1 MKAVYPWVCLPLYC
15 SAFLTGIS
23 RFSPKRPS
31 VSCTQIEYL
40 QNPKDVVIRKPFR
53 TEVYSSKKYPLSQ
66 KYYDAHVRRLQ
77 AEPNRQRNLQ
87 RPTDS
92 ANSDELRSKSAIFGR
107 DDVSY
112 ENPRIPS
119 ASRPEYFTNSLKSY
133 GFASRSPRNYTR
145 PEKVFS
151 LEDLIRK
158 HNESDDDDED
168 EDEDD
173 DEDEDEQID
182 FENFRN
188 NSNAFPPRSGLQI
201 IINTGDFGFGE
212 IENSDNKSDGA
223 ESGPDT
229 PAFRRFHKYQ
239 QQFSQQRESRP
250 KKSEHFEV
258 VLNHAIQFRDIGGY
272 ESVKRELEQCVDILK
287 NHTKYSRYNV
297 RVPKGLIFE
306 GPPGTGKTLLA
317 KALAGEAGTAF
328 IAVSG
333 AEFQEKYVGVGP
345 SRVRELFALAKNN
358 QPCIVFID
366 EIDAL
371 GRKRSMDG
379 ESSTER
385 DNTLNELLVG
395 LDGFKNTS
403 GVFLV
408 GATNRI
414 DLLDPALIR
423 PGRIDKRI
431 HIGYPDAT
439 TRKAILAIH
448 SKGKPCDISVNI
460 EDLVEITAGMS
471 GAQIEN
477 LLNEALLNA
486 LRENRECFT
495 HGDIEIIMNKLMAG
509 WQPIDHQ
516 FNDGIIHQIA
526 IHEMGHS
533 IVGLLSKHHSK
544 MQRVIINLSSPTS
557 PAYTVFEAS
566 TTSIS
571 TREALFEHLMIL
583 LSGRI
588 AEEIFFEA
596 SVSTGA
602 INDFE
607 EALKLAERMIV
618 YYGMGKQA
626 IYPSRSEKY
635 KEIIDVEIAD
645 LLNSA
650 HEYAE
655 YILKQSKP
663 LIIEGAEMLKR
674 DKLIKADTLMGLMA
688 TKYPEVLALRIQH

>member
-1 MKAVYPWVCLPLYC
+1 MKANFSSIFAWVCLPLYG
-15 SAFLTGIS
+15 SAFLTGI
-23 RFSPKRPS
+23 RRPS
-31 VSCTQIEYL
+31 
-40 QNPKDVVIRKPFR
+40 FR
-53 TEVYSSKKYPLSQ
+53 TAVFSSRKYPLSQ
-66 KYYDAHVRRLQ
+66 KYYDAHVRRVQ
-77 AEPNRQRNLQ
+77 
-87 RPTDS
+87 S
-92 ANSDELRSKSAIFGR
+92 GS
-107 DDVSY
+107 
-112 ENPRIPS
+112 
-119 ASRPEYFTNSLKSY
+119 
-133 GFASRSPRNYTR
+133 RNYTR
-145 PEKVFS
+145 PEKVSS
-151 LEDLIRK
+151 LYDYIRA
-158 HNESDDDDED
+158 HNESDD

-173 DEDEDEQID
+173 DDDDDDQHID
-182 FENFRN
+182 FESLLYDQQNKT
-188 NSNAFPPRSGLQI
+188 SVFPPRTGLQI
-201 IINTGDFGFGE
+201 IINTGDFGFGDL
-212 IENSDNKSDGA
+212 NASSNKSEG
-223 ESGPDT
+223 SGSDT
-229 PAFRRFHKYQ
+229 PAFRRFQKYQ

-258 VLNHAIQFRDIGGY
+258 VSNHAIQFRDIGGY
-272 ESVKRELEQCVDILK
+272 ESVKRELDQCVDILK

-333 AEFQEKYVGVGP
+333 SEFQEKYVGVGP
-345 SRVRELFALAKNN
+345 SRIRELFALAKNN

-371 GRKRSMDG
+371 GRKRSFDG
-379 ESSTER
+379 EASTER
-385 DNTLNELLVG
+385 DNTLNELLVA

-448 SKGKPCDISVNI
+448 TKGKPCDISVNI

-486 LRENRECFT
+486 LRENRECFA
-495 HGDIEIIMNKLMAG
+495 HGDIEIMMNKLMAG

-583 LSGRI
+583 LGGRI

-650 HEYAE
+650 YEYAE

-663 LIIEGAEMLKR
+663 LILEGAEMLKR
-674 DKLIKADTLMGLMA
+674 DKLIKADTLMELMT
-688 TKYPEVLALRIQH
+688 TKYPNVLTLRIQH

>member
-1 MKAVYPWVCLPLYC
+1 MKNLIIWFVLPVYVWSITYVNGFLRLRT
-15 SAFLTGIS
+15 SARKASRISAALTPVS
-23 RFSPKRPS
+23 FSG
-31 VSCTQIEYL
+31 
-40 QNPKDVVIRKPFR
+40 
-53 TEVYSSKKYPLSQ
+53 KKYPLSQ
-66 KYYDAHVRRLQ
+66 KYYDKYLKRVEHTTKETAKIR
-77 AEPNRQRNLQ
+77 ANNNR
-87 RPTDS
+87 
-92 ANSDELRSKSAIFGR
+92 NS
-107 DDVSY
+107 
-112 ENPRIPS
+112 
-119 ASRPEYFTNSLKSY
+119 
-133 GFASRSPRNYTR
+133 SRSNGQWLTN
-145 PEKVFS
+145 
-151 LEDLIRK
+151 LLDL
-158 HNESDDDDED
+158 SDADSEFDDDEFD
-168 EDEDD
+168 FDLENLFDD
-173 DEDEDEQID
+173 ASDTE
-182 FENFRN
+182 RN
-188 NSNAFPPRSGLQI
+188 STAAPKRNAGLQI
-201 IINTGDFGFGE
+201 IINTGDFGFPSDDETSSGE
-212 IENSDNKSDGA
+212 M
-223 ESGPDT
+223 PDLSTDKDET
-229 PAFRRFHKYQ
+229 PLRKFQRYQ
-239 QQFSQQRESRP
+239 QQLGGRESRP
-250 KKSEHFEV
+250 RKSEHYEV
-258 VLNHAIQFRDIGGY
+258 VKDSGIKFSDIGGY
-272 ESVKRELEQCVDILK
+272 DSIKQELNQCIDILN
-287 NHTKYSRYNV
+287 NHTKYSRFNV

-333 AEFQEKYVGVGP
+333 SEFQEKYVGVGP
-345 SRVRELFALAKNN
+345 MRVRELFALAKNN
-358 QPCIVFID
+358 RPCIVFID

-371 GRKRSMDG
+371 GRKRSSEG
-379 ESSTER
+379 EASSER
-385 DNTLNELLVG
+385 DNTLNELLVS

-403 GVFLV
+403 GVFVV

-439 TRKAILAIH
+439 TRKSILKIH
-448 SKGKPCDISVNI
+448 TRGKPCDITVNI
-460 EDLVEITAGMS
+460 DDLVEITAGMS

-477 LLNEALLNA
+477 LVNEALLNA
-486 LRENRECFT
+486 LRNNREYFT
-495 HGDIEIIMNKLMAG
+495 TGDIEIIMNKMLAG

-544 MQRVIINLSSPTS
+544 MRKVIINLSSPTS

-566 TTSIS
+566 TNSIS

-583 LSGRI
+583 LAGRI

-607 EALKLAERMIV
+607 EAYKLAERMIL
-618 YYGMGKQA
+618 YYGMGKQV

-650 HEYAE
+650 YGYSEF
-655 YILKQSKP
+655 ILKQSKEFI
-663 LIIEGAEMLKR
+663 LEGAEMLKR
-674 DKLIKADTLMGLMA
+674 DKLINANTLVELMN
-688 TKYPEVLALRIQH
+688 TKYPQIMELKIQH

>member
-1 MKAVYPWVCLPLYC
+1 MRMTTLLVWFCLPIFC
-15 SAFLTGIS
+15 SAFLQKYRS
-23 RFSPKRPS
+23 VASYPS
-31 VSCTQIEYL
+31 KYGLTTYL
-40 QNPKDVVIRKPFR
+40 
-53 TEVYSSKKYPLSQ
+53 YSGKKYPLSQ
-66 KYYDAHVRRLQ
+66 KYYDKFMKRLENSHPSQIVRTSYRNNSQPLNPSMHDLLQ
-77 AEPNRQRNLQ
+77 
-87 RPTDS
+87 
-92 ANSDELRSKSAIFGR
+92 KSAL
-107 DDVSY
+107 D
-112 ENPRIPS
+112 
-119 ASRPEYFTNSLKSY
+119 
-133 GFASRSPRNYTR
+133 
-145 PEKVFS
+145 
-151 LEDLIRK
+151 EDF
-158 HNESDDDDED
+158 DD

-173 DEDEDEQID
+173 DDYDDD
-182 FENFRN
+182 FIELRN
-188 NSNAFPPRSGLQI
+188 ISSGGLRQNGLQI
-201 IINTGDFGFGE
+201 IINTGDFGYG
-212 IENSDNKSDGA
+212 SDNEDDENA
-223 ESGPDT
+223 PD
-229 PAFRRFHKYQ
+229 ASHRRFQKYQ
-239 QQFSQQRESRP
+239 QQFSNRDSRP

-258 VLNHAIQFRDIGGY
+258 VMDHGIKFQDIGGY
-272 ESVKRELEQCVDILK
+272 ASVKRELEQCIDILK
-287 NHTKYSRYNV
+287 NHTKYARYNV
-297 RVPKGLIFE
+297 RVPKGLVFE

-358 QPCIVFID
+358 KPCIVFID

-371 GRKRSMDG
+371 GRKRSSDG
-379 ESSTER
+379 EASTER
-385 DNTLNELLVG
+385 DNTLNELLVA

-403 GVFLV
+403 GVFVV
-408 GATNRI
+408 GATNRL

-431 HIGYPDAT
+431 HIGYPDAI
-439 TRKAILAIH
+439 TRKAILKIH
-448 SKGKPCDISVNI
+448 TKGKPCDISVNI
-460 EDLVEITAGMS
+460 DDLVEITAGMS

-477 LLNEALLNA
+477 VLNEALLNA
-486 LRENRECFT
+486 LRENREYFT
-495 HGDIEIIMNKLMAG
+495 NGDIEIMMNKLMAG

-544 MQRVIINLSSPTS
+544 MQKVIINLSSPTS
-557 PAYTVFEAS
+557 PAYTVFETA
-566 TTSIS
+566 TNSIS

-583 LSGRI
+583 LAGRI

-635 KEIIDVEIAD
+635 KEIIDVEISE
-645 LLNSA
+645 LLNTAYSYS
-650 HEYAE
+650 EF
-655 YILKQSKP
+655 ILKQSKE
-663 LIIEGAEMLKR
+663 LILEGAYMLKR
-674 DKLIKADTLMGLMA
+674 DKLIKADTLLELMNA
-688 TKYPEVLALRIQH
+688 KYPEILELKIQHE

>member
-1 MKAVYPWVCLPLYC
+1 MFHSNGFFSRTSIS
-15 SAFLTGIS
+15 SAIS
-23 RFSPKRPS
+23 SSDKSTFS
-31 VSCTQIEYL
+31 L
-40 QNPKDVVIRKPFR
+40 
-53 TEVYSSKKYPLSQ
+53 YSSKDPTRVYAGKKYPLSK
-66 KYYDAHVRRLQ
+66 KYYDAHLNRIEKSPSHIPGIVR
-77 AEPNRQRNLQ
+77 AGY
-87 RPTDS
+87 
-92 ANSDELRSKSAIFGR
+92 K
-107 DDVSY
+107 
-112 ENPRIPS
+112 
-119 ASRPEYFTNSLKSY
+119 
-133 GFASRSPRNYTR
+133 NYTR
-145 PEKVFS
+145 SNPPTPS
-151 LEDLIRK
+151 LYDLLYGNTDTDNENGESDADYGDGYELDMDFEDLFGLPK
-158 HNESDDDDED
+158 SSNKTMLPK
-168 EDEDD
+168 
-173 DEDEDEQID
+173 
-182 FENFRN
+182 RN
-188 NSNAFPPRSGLQI
+188 NGLQI
-201 IINTGDFGFGE
+201 IINAGDFGFSQE
-212 IENSDNKSDGA
+212 EDAETENDLSETSGDNTDDDEEPTTRSY
-223 ESGPDT
+223 
-229 PAFRRFHKYQ
+229 RRFQKYQ
-239 QQFSQQRESRP
+239 QEFRGRESRP

-258 VLNHAIQFRDIGGY
+258 LVDNPIQFRDIGGY
-272 ESVKRELEQCVDILK
+272 ESVKRELAQCIDILK
-287 NHTKYSRYNV
+287 NHSKYSRYNV

-358 QPCIVFID
+358 KPCIVFID

-371 GRKRSMDG
+371 GRKRSSDG

-385 DNTLNELLVG
+385 DNTLNELLVA

-403 GVFLV
+403 GVFVV

-423 PGRIDKRI
+423 PGRVDKRI

-439 TRKAILAIH
+439 TRKAILKIH
-448 SKGKPCDISVNI
+448 TKGKPCDISVNI
-460 EDLVEITAGMS
+460 DDLVEITSGMS

-495 HGDIEIIMNKLMAG
+495 HGDIEIMMNKLMAG

-544 MQRVIINLSSPTS
+544 MQKVIINLSSPTS
-557 PAYTVFEAS
+557 PAYTVFEAA
-566 TTSIS
+566 TNSIS

-583 LSGRI
+583 LGGRI

-635 KEIIDVEIAD
+635 KEIIDVEIAE
-645 LLNSA
+645 LLNTA
-650 HEYAE
+650 YGYAE
-655 YILKQSKP
+655 YILKQSKE
-663 LIIEGAEMLKR
+663 LILEGAEMLKQ
-674 DKLIKADTLMGLMA
+674 DKIIKADTLLELMK
-688 TKYPEVLALRIQH
+688 TKYPGVLELRIQH

>member
-1 MKAVYPWVCLPLYC
+1 MIFLRCEPRRKTANFEYSRIDIKPTPEYYQMKAILVWFCLPVYC
-15 SAFLTGIS
+15 LSKFSVLRSEATVGRLVGKS
-23 RFSPKRPS
+23 LWMSSDPSCLVRFAG
-31 VSCTQIEYL
+31 
-40 QNPKDVVIRKPFR
+40 
-53 TEVYSSKKYPLSQ
+53 KKYPLSK
-66 KYYDAHVRRLQ
+66 KYYDAHVNRLEKQ
-77 AEPNRQRNLQ
+77 MPVYRNRSH
-87 RPTDS
+87 P
-92 ANSDELRSKSAIFGR
+92 
-107 DDVSY
+107 
-112 ENPRIPS
+112 
-119 ASRPEYFTNSLKSY
+119 NSLPSLY
-133 GFASRSPRNYTR
+133 DLIYNDDDEPDDDASDSV
-145 PEKVFS
+145 ELD
-151 LEDLIRK
+151 LEDLFNHTSPK
-158 HNESDDDDED
+158 
-168 EDEDD
+168 
-173 DEDEDEQID
+173 
-182 FENFRN
+182 RN
-188 NSNAFPPRSGLQI
+188 NGLHI
-201 IINTGDFGFGE
+201 IINTGGFGFSQDE
-212 IENSDNKSDGA
+212 DSSDND
-223 ESGPDT
+223 EIPDNS
-229 PAFRRFHKYQ
+229 PDASHRRFQRYQ
-239 QQFSQQRESRP
+239 RQLGGRESKP

-258 VLNHAIQFRDIGGY
+258 LADHSVQFRDIGGY
-272 ESVKRELEQCVDILK
+272 ESVKRELAQCVDILK
-287 NHTKYSRYNV
+287 NHTKYSRFNV

-358 QPCIVFID
+358 KPCIVFID

-371 GRKRSMDG
+371 GRKRSVDG
-379 ESSTER
+379 EASTER
-385 DNTLNELLVG
+385 DNTLNELLVA

-403 GVFLV
+403 GVFVV

-486 LRENRECFT
+486 LRENREWFT
-495 HGDIEIIMNKLMAG
+495 HGDIELMMNKWMAG

-516 FNDGIIHQIA
+516 FNDVLIHQIA

-533 IVGLLSKHHSK
+533 IMGLLSKHHSK
-544 MQRVIINLSSPTS
+544 MQKVIINLSSPTS
-557 PAYTVFEAS
+557 PAYTVFEA
-566 TTSIS
+566 TTNNLS

-583 LSGRI
+583 LGGRI

-650 HEYAE
+650 YEYTE

-663 LIIEGAEMLKR
+663 LMLEGAEMLKR
-674 DKLIKADTLMGLMA
+674 EKLIKADTLLELMK
-688 TKYPEVLALRIQH
+688 TKYPDVLELQIQH